1 MKGGETYAVQNSPL
15 IPLAAFVVAIVLAS
29 VTVVSLMAGVGGNPA
44 LNELQIGATA
54 WALTLGIFGVQG
66 IVSIVLEG
74 RQLFLGTIAPR
85 LNPLRASRYGVDNLL
100 STAIAALS
108 VMLFVLAGLTGLAI
122 VSGQPTAV
130 IGSAAGAGCLDLGLL
145 LLFYKEAF
153 IGHEAHLEP
162 RQDGVP
168 W

>member
-1 MKGGETYAVQNSPL
+1 MQNSPL
-15 IPLAAFVVAIVLAS
+15 IPVAAFLVAIALAS

-54 WALTLGIFGVQG
+54 WALTLAVFGVQG

-74 RQLFLGTIAPR
+74 RQLFVGTIEPR
-85 LNPLRASRYGVDNLL
+85 LDPLRASRYGVHNLL
-100 STAIAALS
+100 SVAIAALS
-108 VMLFVLAGLTGLAI
+108 VLLFILAGLTGLAI